1 MMQTEERAILAVED
15 SDEDFYSLR
24 QALKGAG
31 IANPVRRC
39 ADSAAAFAA
48 LAMEDGCAEARRAA
62 IILLDLNMPGVD
74 GRELL
79 QAFRQRDRT
88 VPVIIL
94 STSSHPDDIVA
105 SYEAGANSYLV
116 KPLEFGSFQ
125 DMIATTCQYWLK
137 TVALP
142 PVLSRIAY
150 RGR

>member
-1 MMQTEERAILAVED
+1 MMHIEEQDILSVED

-48 LAMEDGCAEARRAA
+48 LATEDGCIEARRAA
-62 IILLDLNMPGVD
+62 LIFLDLNMPGVD

-79 QAFRQRDRT
+79 EAFRKRDRT
-88 VPVIIL
+88 VPVIVL
-94 STSSHPDDIVA
+94 STSSHSDDIGV
-105 SYEAGANSYLV
+105 SYAAGANSYLV
-116 KPLEFGSFQ
+116 KPLEFEGFQ
-125 DMIATTCQYWLK
+125 NMIATTCQYWLK

-142 PVLSRIAY
+142 PDLSRIAY